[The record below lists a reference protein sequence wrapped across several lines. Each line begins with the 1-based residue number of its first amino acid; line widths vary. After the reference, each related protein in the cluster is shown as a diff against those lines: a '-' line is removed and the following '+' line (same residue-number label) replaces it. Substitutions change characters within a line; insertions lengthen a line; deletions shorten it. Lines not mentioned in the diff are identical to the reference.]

1 MIALSRLDRSE
12 ERVDRCWRSK
22 RAPKAPRVFELPASG
37 AGHVHKVGRCGG
49 EGRRKVEI
57 KCRRY
62 IHLMP
67 TQGEKWQRT
76 GGFGERPPRFS
87 WWAVFTLVVLLLIV
101 AVMLV
106 VRSC

>member
-1 MIALSRLDRSE
+1 
-12 ERVDRCWRSK
+12 
-22 RAPKAPRVFELPASG
+22 
-37 AGHVHKVGRCGG
+37 
-49 EGRRKVEI
+49 
-57 KCRRY
+57 
-62 IHLMP
+62 MP